1 MSNCCRLATSLVA
14 LASGLAPAMAMAA
27 PATQLE
33 KSATY
38 AFGNEVHAFRVPTTD
53 SAGKIKY
60 NDVVIKLT
68 VGATGVIATSA
79 TVTATASVNPPTSVS
94 LVPGSY
100 KASDGTTCTV
110 TNLTLTDARV
120 QSNLTCLTP
129 TSFNWEFSVVTGPV
143 AAGHPYLSDLVAGG
157 VDKRSDVNTQI
168 WGLSDRWI
176 NSAKIGAC
184 IFLTKNI
191 IGAKTNGTQIIVSLL
206 SGSIRTSTAAAH
218 W

>member
-14 LASGLAPAMAMAA
+14 LASGLTPAMAMAA
-27 PATQLE
+27 PATQLD

-79 TVTATASVNPPTSVS
+79 TVTVTASVNPPTSVN

-110 TNLTLTDARV
+110 TNRDADRRSHTEQRDV
-120 QSNLTCLTP
+120 SDAVWDDPLGVLGRQRARGHRASLSFQSCGMQ
-129 TSFNWEFSVVTGPV
+129 E
-143 AAGHPYLSDLVAGG
+143 
-157 VDKRSDVNTQI
+157 
-168 WGLSDRWI
+168 
-176 NSAKIGAC
+176 
-184 IFLTKNI
+184 
-191 IGAKTNGTQIIVSLL
+191 
-206 SGSIRTSTAAAH
+206 
-218 W
+218 